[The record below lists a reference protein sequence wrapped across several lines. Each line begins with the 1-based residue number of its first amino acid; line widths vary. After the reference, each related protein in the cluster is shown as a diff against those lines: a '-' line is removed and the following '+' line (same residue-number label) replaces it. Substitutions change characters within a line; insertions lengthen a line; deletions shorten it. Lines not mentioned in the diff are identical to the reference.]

1 MALTRITGTVIED
14 NAITSDKIS
23 NLSVTTAMIAS
34 GAITAD
40 KLAAN
45 TSTAGPI
52 TTQIAAVSLALSANV
67 NTVKANV
74 DASEANIA
82 AILNTTTD
90 LNIGSGK
97 YFFDKNRTAFGISNT
112 NPIVGT
118 ISIIIGLNIIF
129 TLGAPLFKDLIPY
142 IFNWLQNI
150 CIL

>member
-45 TSTAGPI
+45 TSTGGPLAGEI
-52 TTQIAAVSLALSANV
+52 VRVNTNLTANV
-67 NTVKANV
+67 NSVKANV

-82 AILNTTTD
+82 AILNT
-90 LNIGSGK
+90 L
-97 YFFDKNRTAFGISNT
+97 
-112 NPIVGT
+112 
-118 ISIIIGLNIIF
+118 
-129 TLGAPLFKDLIPY
+129 LI
-142 IFNWLQNI
+142 
-150 CIL
+150 